1 MELNQLS
8 CFLQAAKIEHITQ
21 AAEQLHM
28 TQPALSKVI
37 ARLEDDLGVRLF
49 DREGKH
55 IRLNEYGQ
63 VALRYTEQ
71 ILYTIGDMQA
81 ELEEMADGRA
91 GSVRVGSAFPAGEP
105 NWMLNCTRGFAL
117 ERPDVSFRLRQ
128 YDSRKLR
135 AALENREIDLAIS
148 TIPLQGERICWQELF
163 VERMGIILSRYH
175 PLADRPTLSL
185 SDLRKERFYCN
196 NANSD
201 VQELTYVFCERAG
214 FRPNV
219 HFECEFASFIGE
231 AVSLGYGISLI
242 SERGYLQSMRK
253 PHRKAW
259 EDNIAFRPLEEEYCR
274 RFCGVAYL
282 EDRRLPRA
290 AQAFYEYLTNHREE
304 GGQVL

>member
-8 CFLQAAKIEHITQ
+8 CFLQAAKTEHITQ

-71 ILYTIGDMQA
+71 ILYTIGDMPA

-117 ERPDVSFRLRQ
+117 ELLGRF
-128 YDSRKLR
+128 
-135 AALENREIDLAIS
+135 
-148 TIPLQGERICWQELF
+148 EL
-163 VERMGIILSRYH
+163 
-175 PLADRPTLSL
+175 PTS
-185 SDLRKERFYCN
+185 S
-196 NANSD
+196 
-201 VQELTYVFCERAG
+201 
-214 FRPNV
+214 
-219 HFECEFASFIGE
+219 
-231 AVSLGYGISLI
+231 
-242 SERGYLQSMRK
+242 
-253 PHRKAW
+253 
-259 EDNIAFRPLEEEYCR
+259 
-274 RFCGVAYL
+274 
-282 EDRRLPRA
+282 LPRMRS
-290 AQAFYEYLTNHREE
+290 TD
-304 GGQVL
+304 